1 MSYVQVGTDNDAGVI
16 SGEEPDPRVP
26 AQRAFL
32 GTARNAEERWHET
45 LRRARAAGRV
55 GVVRLTD
62 YLDVTSN
69 MIRCDLAAP
78 ERAGAVRPLHGG
90 AGGAFPIGRL
100 GFEPALAAT
109 HTAEKERIA
118 KRAIAELPD
127 GGTVIIDAGTTTGRL
142 VDLFPAEPE
151 FTVVVNSLPL
161 AAALAMRA
169 NLTVIILGGRVRHRT
184 LATVDDLGL
193 NALRN
198 LYVDVAFMATNGLS
212 IQRGLTTPDPAEA
225 EVKGAM
231 IRAARRTVLL
241 ADHTKIGIA
250 HFARFGSLGD
260 VDLLITDSGLDD
272 VVTGEL
278 ELAGLQTVRS

>member
-1 MSYVQVGTDNDAGVI
+1 MTH
-16 SGEEPDPRVP
+16 
-26 AQRAFL
+26 
-32 GTARNAEERWHET
+32 TEERQHE
-45 LRRARAAGRV
+45 LRRARAVGRADV
-55 GVVRLTD
+55 ARLTD
-62 YLDVTSN
+62 DLKVTSE
-69 MIRCDLAAP
+69 MIRCDLAVL
-78 ERAGAVRPLHGG
+78 ERAHAIRGVRGGAV
-90 AGGAFPIGRL
+90 PIDRI
-100 GFEPALAAT
+100 GFESALAARDAAL
-109 HTAEKERIA
+109 TAEKERIA
-118 KRAIAELPD
+118 KTAIAELPD
-127 GGTVIIDAGTTTGRL
+127 GGSVIIDAGTTTSRL
-142 VDLFPAEPE
+142 VDLFPTEPE
-151 FTVVVNSLPL
+151 FTVVVNSPPL
-161 AAALAMRA
+161 ATALAMRP

-198 LYVDVAFMATNGLS
+198 LYVDLAFMATNGLS
-212 IQRGLTTPDPAEA
+212 IQRGLTTPDPAQA

-278 ELAGLQTVRS
+278 ELAGLQTVRV